1 MKLNSIGVIA
11 AVCTLAACKDTGTD
25 ASMPTVGSDSNL
37 TAFEGARAGQAE
49 MGIRNLGSE
58 LVRTEGLT
66 AYWFNRETGAC
77 AAITTSDGR
86 YSKVTMLPGQD
97 C

>member
-1 MKLNSIGVIA
+1 MASVALLLS
-11 AVCTLAACKDTGTD
+11 LAACVDD
-25 ASMPTVGSDSNL
+25 SPSSVGQPAIGSSTSL
-37 TAFEGARAGQAE
+37 KSFEGARAGQAE
-49 MGIRNLGSE
+49 MGLRNLGYE

-77 AAITTSDGR
+77 AEIVTDQGR
-86 YSKVTMLPGQD
+86 YSSVNMLPSED